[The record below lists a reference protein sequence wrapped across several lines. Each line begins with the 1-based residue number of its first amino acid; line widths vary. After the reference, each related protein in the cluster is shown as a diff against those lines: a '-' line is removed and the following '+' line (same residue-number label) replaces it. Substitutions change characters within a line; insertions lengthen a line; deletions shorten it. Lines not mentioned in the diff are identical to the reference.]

1 MELRK
6 FIEKTV
12 KEFLNEQINT
22 DMIKYY
28 GKLTSKEIEWL
39 VRIGRRSYSGS
50 ELRPIFY
57 NDTFIGGISWNLGGI
72 DYIEFLPEFINK
84 GYLKY
89 IVYDNIDNNNNN
101 VIFVSASD
109 KLKKQLSNYGQVF
122 YDEDTDHTIVKID
135 DVNKS

>member
-1 MELRK
+1 MK
-6 FIEKTV
+6 KYIKTSFSEYL
-12 KEFLNEQINT
+12 KENIDLL
-22 DMIKYY
+22 KYY
-28 GKLTSKEIEWL
+28 GKVSKEEENWL
-39 VRIGRRSYSGS
+39 IRTGRKSYSGG

-57 NDTFIGGISWNLGGI
+57 DNKMIGGISWNLGGI

-89 IVYDNIDNNNNN
+89 IVYDNIDNNNN

>member
-89 IVYDNIDNNNNN
+89 IVYDNIDNNNN